1 MTQRDSPSLA
11 LVHSHSIE
19 SLLTRQ
25 NHRGMDDIRRELP
38 PGYLLRAAH
47 TLIDRIG
54 AVFIVT
60 GFPVADTFE
69 TDGPAGA
76 LALYRL
82 TERLGGT
89 PTIISDPTVV
99 SALRTRYRCHTIIE
113 DSERD
118 ARELFA
124 QREPQVVI
132 SIERPGAAQDG
143 GYYNMSGEDIS
154 HACLTAEPYLAHAN
168 CPTIA
173 IGDGGNELGMGNV
186 AEGLSKLNIRAAVST
201 VDELIVADVSNWA
214 AYALCALTHWLAG
227 NTPDN
232 IGQIQIDIDSLVA
245 QGAVDGV
252 TRQPT
257 ATEDGFTLADTAV
270 LMTDISQHLSDEHVA

>member
-1 MTQRDSPSLA
+1 MTQRDSQSLA
-11 LVHSHSIE
+11 LAHSHSIE

-25 NHRGMDDIRRELP
+25 NHRGMDDIRRGLP
-38 PGYLLRAAH
+38 PGYLLRAARA
-47 TLIDRIG
+47 LIDRIG

-60 GFPVADTFE
+60 GFPVANTFE

-82 TERLGGT
+82 AERLGGT

-99 SALRTRYRCHTIIE
+99 SALRASYRCHTITH

-143 GYYNMSGEDIS
+143 SYYNMAGEDIS

-173 IGDGGNELGMGNV
+173 IGDGGNELGMGN
-186 AEGLSKLNIRAAVST
+186 AAKGLSTLNIRAAVST

-214 AYALCALTHWLAG
+214 AYALCALTDWLVG
-227 NTPDN
+227 NTPDT

-257 ATEDGFTLADTAV
+257 ATEDGFTLADTAA
-270 LMTDISQHLSDEHVA
+270 LMTDVTQYLSKEHVA

>member
-38 PGYLLRAAH
+38 PGYLLRAAQ

-82 TERLGGT
+82 AERLGGT

-99 SALRTRYRCHTIIE
+99 SALRASYRCHTITH

-143 GYYNMSGEDIS
+143 SYYNMAGEDIS

-173 IGDGGNELGMGNV
+173 IGDGGNELGMGN
-186 AEGLSKLNIRAAVST
+186 AAKGLSTLNIRAAVST

-214 AYALCALTHWLAG
+214 AYALCVLTDWLVG
-227 NTPDN
+227 NTPDG

-257 ATEDGFTLADTAV
+257 PTEDGFTLADTAA
-270 LMTDISQHLSDEHVA
+270 LMTDITQYLSEEHVA

>member
-1 MTQRDSPSLA
+1 MTQRDSQSLA
-11 LVHSHSIE
+11 LAHSHSIE

-25 NHRGMDDIRRELP
+25 NHRGMDDIRRGLP
-38 PGYLLRAAH
+38 PGYLLRAAR
-47 TLIDRIG
+47 TLIDHIG

-76 LALYRL
+76 LAMYRL
-82 TERLGGT
+82 AERLGGT

-99 SALRTRYRCHTIIE
+99 SALRASYRCHTITH

-143 GYYNMSGEDIS
+143 SYYNMAGEDIS

-186 AEGLSKLNIRAAVST
+186 AKGLSTLNIRAAAST

-214 AYALCALTHWLAG
+214 AYALCAFTDWLVG
-227 NTPDN
+227 NTPGT

-257 ATEDGFTLADTAV
+257 ATEDGFSLADTAA
-270 LMTDISQHLSDEHVA
+270 LMIDITRHLSEEHVA